1 MSPVLLHDVAGILQT
16 HRATASVSSGF
27 HPQSNGQTERLN
39 QEIETT
45 LRGLAL
51 DNTSSWSSWLPWA
64 EYAHNTLQS
73 SATSMS
79 PFQCQFRFQPPLF
92 PEQEE
97 DIGVPSLQ
105 LFLRRCRRT
114 WTNRPQANRCRRP
127 FFRPCQRVWLSS
139 QDIPLGVESCKLAPR
154 YIGPFKVVR
163 KINPITYQLLPTPP
177 FMSLCCDRC
186 PHRPCPQSSPHS
198 TNHRRP
204 TSLYCS
210 PVGG

>member
-79 PFQCQFRFQPPLF
+79 PFQCQFRFRPPLF
-92 PEQEE
+92 PEYE
-97 DIGVPSLQ
+97 DDIVVPSVQ
-105 LFLRRCRRT
+105 HYMRRCRRT
-114 WTNRPQANRCRRP
+114 WTNRSQANRRRRP
-127 FFRPCQRVWLSS
+127 VPSFRPEQRVWLSS
-139 QDIPLGVESCKLAPR
+139 RDIPLRVESGKLA
-154 YIGPFKVVR
+154 
-163 KINPITYQLLPTPP
+163 LPVKSANSSWFVESTP
-177 FMSLCCDRC
+177 S
-186 PHRPCPQSSPHS
+186 
-198 TNHRRP
+198 P
-204 TSLYCS
+204 TSSSCRA
-210 PVGG
+210 P